1 MLCLPFPNGWFII
14 VLPTVYRI
22 SPPTMARSFS
32 ARSTLVVPCV
42 YIYICIYICIY
53 MYIYVFITNLS
64 CRSYFIPWRS
74 LSQPG
79 HSATVLRGRVRQV
92 VRDLDRDGDGRCG
105 RERSLVVFP
114 RRKQLEMLE
123 QLGFF
128 MIFKE
133 FLMIFSDQQRNIHVE
148 KYFFSRI

>member
-1 MLCLPFPNGWFII
+1 M
-14 VLPTVYRI
+14 
-22 SPPTMARSFS
+22 
-32 ARSTLVVPCV
+32 
-42 YIYICIYICIY
+42 YI
-53 MYIYVFITNLS
+53 YIYVFITNLR

-79 HSATVLRGRVRQV
+79 HSAIVLRGRVRQV

-148 KYFFSRI
+148 KYFFSIT